1 VLRPDRP
8 VLAQVTPILPAIM
21 RQTILISNPRQGFSQ
36 HWLGLSLCLL
46 LGSSLSIAPWA
57 IADESHDHGSD
68 STMPHHAPPASSGVE
83 GHGTMDHS
91 HQEMLELSADQPIPT
106 IAIVVHPD
114 PVSGWNLE
122 IRTTN
127 FRFAPET
134 VNQDHVPNQG
144 HGHLY
149 INGEK
154 VSRVYGPW
162 LHLPTLPPGR
172 NEITVELNANNHQV
186 FAYDGNKIA
195 ATAIVDVP

>member
-1 VLRPDRP
+1 
-8 VLAQVTPILPAIM
+8 
-21 RQTILISNPRQGFSQ
+21 LISNPRQGFSQ

-57 IADESHDHGSD
+57 ISDESHDYGSD

-83 GHGTMDHS
+83 GHGTRDHS

-122 IRTTN
+122 ICTTN
-127 FRFAPET
+127 FALRRRPLTRTMYQIRAMDT
-134 VNQDHVPNQG
+134 
-144 HGHLY
+144 LY